1 MSTPSERYINLRER
15 VKTLLHNQKKLLDRS
30 RSLRQENRILKE
42 RLKQEKQLRVSIQY
56 AFDNAQE
63 RIITDE
69 ATGLRN
75 RAGLLG
81 HYEWLTTTTLRF
93 LRYNPSSFYVKM
105 DDAECTPITL
115 NLRSVAPMVLVI
127 IDLNNF
133 KRIND
138 TFGHIVGD
146 TVLTAFAEIMRT
158 TFRRR
163 RYDLPARVG
172 GDEFAVLLPM
182 TSLEKAEHLMRRFQ
196 ILFETSTSQA
206 IKLFLEQG
214 GGFSYGMSQVLYY
227 ASGDPFTDAWK
238 KADEHMYQMKGVT
251 KQFARAG

>member
-1 MSTPSERYINLRER
+1 MRIIIERCLAYQKRLRLR
-15 VKTLLHNQKKLLDRS
+15 NQKLK
-30 RSLRQENRILKE
+30 QEVQVLKE
-42 RLKQEKQLRVSIQY
+42 RLQQEKALRLMLQKAYDSV
-56 AFDNAQE
+56 QE
-63 RIITDE
+63 QVITDE

-81 HYEWLTTTTLRF
+81 HYEWLTATTLRL
-93 LRYNPSSFYVKM
+93 LRYNPSSFRVKGG
-105 DDAECTPITL
+105 DAEHIPATL
-115 NLRSVAPMVLVI
+115 NFRSAPMVLVI

-146 TVLTAFAEIMRT
+146 TVLTAFAEIMHT

-182 TSLEKAEHLMRRFQ
+182 TSLEKAGQLMQRFQ
-196 ILFETSTSQA
+196 ILFETSSSQA
-206 IKLFLEQG
+206 IKLFQEQG
-214 GGFSYGMSQVLYY
+214 GGFSYGIAQVLYF
-227 ASGDPFTDAWK
+227 ALGDPLRDAWER
-238 KADEHMYQMKGVT
+238 ADQDMYRMKQAS
-251 KQFARAG
+251 KELAQAG